1 MHKIQLHK
9 NVKAVLVIALISVL
23 LLSPMILNHTAIMGV
38 DSYFQNNR
46 IYEAAMQIKH
56 GNFSFMNLYSFQ
68 QSGRIVNEVYSP
80 LLGYVFGALLLVTGT
95 WFKFEVLVNGILFFA
110 AGITTYFA
118 ARKLRVSFK
127 MSVATAAIFMSSTS
141 IYGYT
146 FGGTWR
152 AFALALVPLIVIPM
166 VNFYNRDWSMRAML
180 SLSVIVAAI
189 FQAQLLTMLLVL
201 PFLVVPFIVGWLKT
215 SHKIQALVRCII
227 AALIALVLSL
237 NVILPYLE
245 LVKQNTLVPPVSMNL
260 QDGTMNLI
268 VPSPGQLDR
277 TLISFILYLALAGMI
292 MFWHK
297 LQPIVKIITI
307 MSITYIVLGSSLLP
321 WQTINEHAPAL
332 RNFLQ
337 MPSRLPIIGIPL
349 LMIGTAA
356 IYTNIYRAN
365 RSEVLKQVVSFVT
378 IMMGIMAVMS
388 LLVTFNKRVLNYRN
402 PEISVANGLETTD
415 EVIVV
420 RKDDGTKPKSIVDLQ
435 PALHSHDLSKLITV
449 IDRVTPDYLPV
460 KVADYSQV
468 NYYQAYR
475 KEIAEQRTDYQHVVK
490 PNGVLELRWQAEKS
504 GTQNVPAVA
513 YYRTKV
519 KLNNHEIKPSQRKIS
534 DVGSLKVDQKQGDNV
549 LSLQY
554 VPAKSTMFGVLL
566 ATFGWVVAL
575 IAVAVLAIR
584 QRSDY

>member
-1 MHKIQLHK
+1 
-9 NVKAVLVIALISVL
+9 
-23 LLSPMILNHTAIMGV
+23 MILNHTAIMGV

-110 AGITTYFA
+110 AGTTAYFA
-118 ARKLRVSFK
+118 ARKLRVPLKISI
-127 MSVATAAIFMSSTS
+127 ATAVIFMTSIS
-141 IYGYT
+141 IYGYI

-152 AFALALVPLIVIPM
+152 AFALALVPLLVIPM

-189 FQAQLLTMLLVL
+189 LQAQLLTMMLAL

-215 SHKIQALVRCII
+215 SHKVQALVRCIM
-227 AALIALVLSL
+227 AAVVALVLSL

-245 LVKQNTLVPPVSMNL
+245 LVKQNTLLPPVSMNL
-260 QDGTMNLI
+260 QNGTMDLI
-268 VPSPGQLDR
+268 IPNSDRLDC
-277 TLISFILYLALAGMI
+277 TLISFILYLAVAGMI

-297 LQPIVKIITI
+297 IQPIEKIITI
-307 MSITYIVLGSSLLP
+307 IAIIYILLGSSLVP
-321 WQTINEHAPAL
+321 WQTINEQFPAL

-337 MPSRLPIIGIPL
+337 MPTRLSIIGVPL

-378 IMMGIMAVMS
+378 IVMSIMAVMS
-388 LLVTFNKRVLNYRN
+388 LLVTFNKRVLDYRN
-402 PEISVANGLETTD
+402 SDVSIAKGLETTD
-415 EVIVV
+415 NVLVV
-420 RKDDGTKPKSIVDLQ
+420 RDDNGKKLNAITDLQ

-566 ATFGWVVAL
+566 ATLSWVVAL
-575 IAVAVLAIR
+575 IAVAILAIR

>member
-9 NVKAVLVIALISVL
+9 NVKAFLVIALISVL

-110 AGITTYFA
+110 AGTTAYFA
-118 ARKLRVSFK
+118 ARKLRVPLKISI
-127 MSVATAAIFMSSTS
+127 ATAVIFMTSIS
-141 IYGYT
+141 IYGYI

-152 AFALALVPLIVIPM
+152 AFALALVPLLVIPM

-189 FQAQLLTMLLVL
+189 LQAQLLTMMLAL

-215 SHKIQALVRCII
+215 SHKVQALVRCIM
-227 AALIALVLSL
+227 AAVVALVLSL

-260 QDGTMNLI
+260 QNGTMDLI
-268 VPSPGQLDR
+268 IPNSDRLDC
-277 TLISFILYLALAGMI
+277 TLISFILYLAVAGMI

-297 LQPIVKIITI
+297 IQPIEKIITTI
-307 MSITYIVLGSSLLP
+307 AIIYILLGSSLVP
-321 WQTINEHAPAL
+321 WQTINEQFPAL

-337 MPSRLPIIGIPL
+337 MPSRLSIIGVPL

-378 IMMGIMAVMS
+378 IVMSIMAVMS
-388 LLVTFNKRVLNYRN
+388 LLVTFNKRVLDYRN
-402 PEISVANGLETTD
+402 SDVSIAKGLETTD
-415 EVIVV
+415 NVLVV
-420 RKDDGTKPKSIVDLQ
+420 RDDNGKKLNAITDLQ

-566 ATFGWVVAL
+566 ATLSWVVAL
-575 IAVAVLAIR
+575 IAVAILAIR

>member
-95 WFKFEVLVNGILFFA
+95 WFKFEVLVNGLLFFA
-110 AGITTYFA
+110 AGTTAYFV
-118 ARKLRVSFK
+118 ARKLRVPLK
-127 MSVATAAIFMSSTS
+127 MSIATAVIFMTSIS
-141 IYGYT
+141 IYGYI

-152 AFALALVPLIVIPM
+152 AFALALVPLLVIPM

-189 FQAQLLTMLLVL
+189 LQAQLLTMILAL

-215 SHKIQALVRCII
+215 SHKVQALVRCIM
-227 AALIALVLSL
+227 AAVVALVLSL

-260 QDGTMNLI
+260 QNGTMDLI
-268 VPSPGQLDR
+268 IPNSDRLDR
-277 TLISFILYLALAGMI
+277 TLISFILYLALDGMI

-297 LQPIVKIITI
+297 IQPIEKIITI
-307 MSITYIVLGSSLLP
+307 MAIIYILLGSSLVP
-321 WQTINEHAPAL
+321 WQTINEQFPAL

-337 MPSRLPIIGIPL
+337 MPSRLSIIGVPL

-378 IMMGIMAVMS
+378 IVMSIMAVMS
-388 LLVTFNKRVLNYRN
+388 LLVTFNKRVLDYRN
-402 PEISVANGLETTD
+402 PEVSIAKGLETTD
-415 EVIVV
+415 NVLVV
-420 RKDDGTKPKSIVDLQ
+420 RDDNGKKLNAITDLQ
-435 PALHSHDLSKLITV
+435 PALRSHDLSKLITV

-460 KVADYSQV
+460 KVADYSKV
-468 NYYQAYR
+468 NFYQAYR
-475 KEIAEQRTDYQHVVK
+475 KEVAEQRTDYQHVVK
-490 PNGVLELRWQAEKS
+490 QNGVLELRWQAEKS

-534 DVGSLKVDQKQGDNV
+534 DVGSLQVDQKQGENV

-554 VPAKSTMFGVLL
+554 VPAKSTMIGVLV

-575 IAVAVLAIR
+575 MAVAILAIR

>member
-1 MHKIQLHK
+1 
-9 NVKAVLVIALISVL
+9 
-23 LLSPMILNHTAIMGV
+23 MILNHTAIMGV

-95 WFKFEVLVNGILFFA
+95 WFKFEVLVNGILLFA
-110 AGITTYFA
+110 AGTTAYFA
-118 ARKLRVSFK
+118 ARKLRVPLKISI
-127 MSVATAAIFMSSTS
+127 ATAVIFMTSIS
-141 IYGYT
+141 IYGYI

-152 AFALALVPLIVIPM
+152 AFALALVPLLVIPM

-189 FQAQLLTMLLVL
+189 LQAQLLTMMLAL

-215 SHKIQALVRCII
+215 SHKVQALVRCIM
-227 AALIALVLSL
+227 AAVVALVLSL

-260 QDGTMNLI
+260 QNGTMDLI
-268 VPSPGQLDR
+268 IPNSDRLDC
-277 TLISFILYLALAGMI
+277 TLISFILYLAVAGMI

-297 LQPIVKIITI
+297 IQPIEKIITI
-307 MSITYIVLGSSLLP
+307 IAIIYILLGSSLVP
-321 WQTINEHAPAL
+321 WQTINEQFPAL

-337 MPSRLPIIGIPL
+337 MPSRLSIIGVPL

-378 IMMGIMAVMS
+378 IVMSIMAVMS
-388 LLVTFNKRVLNYRN
+388 LLVTFNKRVLDYRN
-402 PEISVANGLETTD
+402 SDVSIAKGLETTD
-415 EVIVV
+415 NVLVV
-420 RKDDGTKPKSIVDLQ
+420 RDDSGKKLNAITDLQ

-566 ATFGWVVAL
+566 ATLSWVVAL
-575 IAVAVLAIR
+575 IAVAILAIR

>member
-9 NVKAVLVIALISVL
+9 NVKAFLVIALISVL

-110 AGITTYFA
+110 AGTTAYFA
-118 ARKLRVSFK
+118 ARKLRVPLKISI
-127 MSVATAAIFMSSTS
+127 ATAVIFMTSIS
-141 IYGYT
+141 IYGYI

-152 AFALALVPLIVIPM
+152 AFALALVPLLVIPM

-189 FQAQLLTMLLVL
+189 LQAQLLTMMLAL

-215 SHKIQALVRCII
+215 SHKVQALVRCIM
-227 AALIALVLSL
+227 AAVVALVLSL

-260 QDGTMNLI
+260 QNGTMDLI
-268 VPSPGQLDR
+268 IPNSDRLDC
-277 TLISFILYLALAGMI
+277 TLISFILYLAVAGMI

-297 LQPIVKIITI
+297 IQPIEKIITI
-307 MSITYIVLGSSLLP
+307 IAIIYILLGSSLVP
-321 WQTINEHAPAL
+321 WQTINEQFPAL

-337 MPSRLPIIGIPL
+337 MPSRLSIIGVPL

-378 IMMGIMAVMS
+378 IVMSIMAVMS
-388 LLVTFNKRVLNYRN
+388 LLVTFNKRVLDYRN
-402 PEISVANGLETTD
+402 SDVSIAKGLETTD
-415 EVIVV
+415 NVLVV
-420 RKDDGTKPKSIVDLQ
+420 RDDNGKKLNAITDLQ

-566 ATFGWVVAL
+566 ATLSWVVAL
-575 IAVAVLAIR
+575 IAVAILAIR

>member
-9 NVKAVLVIALISVL
+9 NIKAVIVILLISAVL
-23 LLSPMILNHTAIMGV
+23 LLPMILNHTAIMGV

-110 AGITTYFA
+110 AGTTTYFA
-118 ARKLRVSFK
+118 ARKLRVPFK
-127 MSVATAAIFMSSTS
+127 MSIATAVVFMTSIS
-141 IYGYT
+141 IYGYI

-152 AFALALVPLIVIPM
+152 AFALALVPLLVIPM
-166 VNFYNRDWSMRAML
+166 VNFYNRDWSIRAML

-189 FQAQLLTMLLVL
+189 FQAQLLTMMLAL

-215 SHKIQALVRCII
+215 SRKIQALVRCIM

-260 QDGTMNLI
+260 QNGTMDLI
-268 VPSPGQLDR
+268 IPNSDRLDR
-277 TLISFILYLALAGMI
+277 TLISFILYLAVAGMI

-297 LQPIVKIITI
+297 IQPIEKIITI
-307 MSITYIVLGSSLLP
+307 MAIIYIVLGSSLVP
-321 WQTINEHAPAL
+321 WQTINEQFPAL

-337 MPSRLPIIGIPL
+337 MPSRLSIIGVPL

-378 IMMGIMAVMS
+378 IVMSIMAVMS
-388 LLVTFNKRVLNYRN
+388 LLVTFNKRVLDYRN
-402 PEISVANGLETTD
+402 PEVSIAKGLETTD
-415 EVIVV
+415 NVLVV
-420 RKDDGTKPKSIVDLQ
+420 RDDNGKKLNAITGLQ

-460 KVADYSQV
+460 KVADYSKV
-468 NYYQAYR
+468 NFYQAYR
-475 KEIAEQRTDYQHVVK
+475 KEIAEQRTDYHHVVK

-504 GTQNVPAVA
+504 GIQNVPAVA

-519 KLNNHEIKPSQRKIS
+519 KLNNHVIKSSQRKIS
-534 DVGSLKVDQKQGDNV
+534 DVGSLQVDQKQGENV

-554 VPAKSTMFGVLL
+554 VPAKSTLIGVLV
-566 ATFGWVVAL
+566 ATCGWVVAL
-575 IAVAVLAIR
+575 IAVAILSIR
-584 QRSDY
+584 KRSEY

>member
-9 NVKAVLVIALISVL
+9 NVKAFLVIALISVL

-95 WFKFEVLVNGILFFA
+95 WFKFEVLVNGILLFA
-110 AGITTYFA
+110 AGTTAYFA
-118 ARKLRVSFK
+118 ARKLRVPLKISI
-127 MSVATAAIFMSSTS
+127 ATAVIFMTSIS
-141 IYGYT
+141 IYGYI

-152 AFALALVPLIVIPM
+152 AFALALVPLLVIPM

-189 FQAQLLTMLLVL
+189 LQAQLLTMMLAL

-215 SHKIQALVRCII
+215 SHKVQALVRCIM
-227 AALIALVLSL
+227 AAVVALVLSL

-260 QDGTMNLI
+260 QNGTMDLI
-268 VPSPGQLDR
+268 IPNSDRLDC
-277 TLISFILYLALAGMI
+277 TLISFILYLAVAGMI

-297 LQPIVKIITI
+297 IQPIEKIITI
-307 MSITYIVLGSSLLP
+307 IAIIYILLGSSLVP
-321 WQTINEHAPAL
+321 WQTINEQFPAL

-337 MPSRLPIIGIPL
+337 MPSRLSIIGVPL

-378 IMMGIMAVMS
+378 IVMSIMAVMS
-388 LLVTFNKRVLNYRN
+388 LLVTFNKRVLDYRN
-402 PEISVANGLETTD
+402 SDVSIAKGLETTD
-415 EVIVV
+415 NVLVV
-420 RKDDGTKPKSIVDLQ
+420 RDDNGKKLNAITDLQ

-566 ATFGWVVAL
+566 ATLSWVVAL
-575 IAVAVLAIR
+575 IAVAILAIR

>member
-9 NVKAVLVIALISVL
+9 NVKAFLVIALISVL

-110 AGITTYFA
+110 AGTTAYFA
-118 ARKLRVSFK
+118 ARKLRVPLKISI
-127 MSVATAAIFMSSTS
+127 ATAVIFMTSIS
-141 IYGYT
+141 IYGYI

-152 AFALALVPLIVIPM
+152 AFALALVPLLVIPM

-189 FQAQLLTMLLVL
+189 LQAQLLTMMLAL

-215 SHKIQALVRCII
+215 SHKVQALVRCIM
-227 AALIALVLSL
+227 AAVVALVLSL

-245 LVKQNTLVPPVSMNL
+245 LVKQNTLLPPVSMNL
-260 QDGTMNLI
+260 QNGTMDLI
-268 VPSPGQLDR
+268 IPNSDRLDC
-277 TLISFILYLALAGMI
+277 TLISFILYLAVAGMI

-297 LQPIVKIITI
+297 IQPIEKIITI
-307 MSITYIVLGSSLLP
+307 IAIIYILLGSSLVP
-321 WQTINEHAPAL
+321 WQTINEQFPAL

-337 MPSRLPIIGIPL
+337 MPTRLSIIGVPL

-378 IMMGIMAVMS
+378 IVMSIMAVMS
-388 LLVTFNKRVLNYRN
+388 LLVTFNKRVLDYRN
-402 PEISVANGLETTD
+402 SDVSIAKGLETTD
-415 EVIVV
+415 NVLVV
-420 RKDDGTKPKSIVDLQ
+420 RDD
-435 PALHSHDLSKLITV
+435 
-449 IDRVTPDYLPV
+449 
-460 KVADYSQV
+460 
-468 NYYQAYR
+468 
-475 KEIAEQRTDYQHVVK
+475 
-490 PNGVLELRWQAEKS
+490 NGK
-504 GTQNVPAVA
+504 N
-513 YYRTKV
+513 
-519 KLNNHEIKPSQRKIS
+519 
-534 DVGSLKVDQKQGDNV
+534 
-549 LSLQY
+549 
-554 VPAKSTMFGVLL
+554 
-566 ATFGWVVAL
+566 
-575 IAVAVLAIR
+575 
-584 QRSDY
+584 